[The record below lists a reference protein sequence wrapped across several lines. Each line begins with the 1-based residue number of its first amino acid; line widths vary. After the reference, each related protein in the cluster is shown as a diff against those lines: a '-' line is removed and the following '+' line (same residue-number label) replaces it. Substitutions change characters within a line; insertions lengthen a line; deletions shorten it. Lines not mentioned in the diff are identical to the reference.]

1 MDRKFIEGKVSVII
15 PIYNAEKYLR
25 KTLDSILVQTY
36 KDIEIVLVD
45 DCSTDETMQVVKIY
59 SILLKVCFNAE
70 NNESFTYFSTL
81 YNGMTK
87 DTL

>member
-45 DCSTDETMQVVKIY
+45 DCSNDDSANIIKEYIQKYPEIVFK
-59 SILLKVCFNAE
+59 L
-70 NNESFTYFSTL
+70 
-81 YNGMTK
+81 
-87 DTL
+87 

>member
-45 DCSTDETMQVVKIY
+45 DCSNDDSANIIKEYIQKYPEIVYFLQETNQGAGSSK
-59 SILLKVCFNAE
+59 K
-70 NNESFTYFSTL
+70 
-81 YNGMTK
+81 
-87 DTL
+87 